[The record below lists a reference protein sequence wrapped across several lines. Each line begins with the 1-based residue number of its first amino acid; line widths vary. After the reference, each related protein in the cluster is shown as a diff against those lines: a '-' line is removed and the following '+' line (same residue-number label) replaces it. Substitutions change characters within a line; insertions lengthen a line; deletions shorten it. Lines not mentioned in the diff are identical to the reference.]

1 MSDNKLPA
9 ADPAARELIAAVRT
23 LVSQIAVDAIRV
35 QMQGSEAD
43 KGLHAQAVLE
53 NLLGRSLRPLVAAH
67 DALASALNATSPGA
81 PPILSLTKERP
92 A

>member
-1 MSDNKLPA
+1 MSDNKPPA
-9 ADPAARELIAAVRT
+9 TDPAARELIAAVRT
-23 LVSQIAVDAIRV
+23 LVSQSAADAMRV

-53 NLLGRSLRPLVAAH
+53 NLIGRSLHPLVAAH
-67 DALASALNATSPGA
+67 DALASAFNAASPGA
-81 PPILSLTKERP
+81 PPILSLTTERP